1 MCLEEMKR
9 IDDCNNEKELVKL
22 AEEINDKIIFKYYN
36 EKQMEHLVN
45 KLLKLDFLSV
55 KYETRE
61 EILNVLCDAVSNYNI
76 SSKIDWTNILKIV
89 DKLENDLKEYVTE
102 FLHD

>member
-1 MCLEEMKR
+1 MCLEEIKR
-9 IDDCNNEKELVKL
+9 IDNCKNEIELIKL
-22 AEEINDKIIFKYYN
+22 AEEIGDKILFKHYN
-36 EKQMEHLVN
+36 EKQVENLVN

-76 SSKIDWTNILKIV
+76 SSKIDWINISNIV
-89 DKLENDLKEYVTE
+89 NQLEDDLKEYVIE
-102 FLHD
+102 FLHK

>member
-1 MCLEEMKR
+1 MCLEEIKR
-9 IDDCNNEKELVKL
+9 IDNCKNEIELIKL
-22 AEEINDKIIFKYYN
+22 AEEIGDKILFKHYN
-36 EKQMEHLVN
+36 EKQVENLVN

-76 SSKIDWTNILKIV
+76 SSKIDWINISNIV
-89 DKLENDLKEYVTE
+89 NQLEDDLEEYVIE
-102 FLHD
+102 FLHK